1 LELIFHSKFI
11 PDKLYKNFNMK
22 NKISKLFLALAVVFV
37 FFACKKSFL
46 EVTPN
51 GVLDEATLSTEKGI
65 NKLLI
70 AAYAMLD
77 GHDGGQ
83 NLGGEWGSGGS
94 NFLFGGIGGG
104 EANKGSDPGDQG
116 PNMTPV
122 QRHDITSTNGAINDR
137 WKAIY
142 EGVKRTNLVLEILAK
157 VPEVG
162 DAARKNIS
170 GQARALRA
178 WYHFQARIIF
188 GKACFID
195 EKADLDLASGAIES
209 VTNQTEIFPKIVE
222 DAKYA
227 WENLPVTQDA
237 VGRINKWV
245 AGAIYGKILL
255 FTKDF
260 ATAKTILNDVVAN
273 GANPLGVKFN
283 LLSNYDDNFN
293 LDFDASNLSPSKN
306 PESVLAFAASSLDN
320 ASARNG
326 NWGDLLNTPSATGG
340 GGAGFFCPTQY
351 FVNQFKT
358 TAAGLPAASPQNLQ
372 LMDPFGEPS
381 ATRYSSNVDVRLDW
395 TIGRD
400 GVPFHDWGTYLTTW
414 PRDKSAG
421 PYAGKK
427 TMIRS
432 SQVASTHDASIWFV
446 GGGTALNL
454 NLIRFSDVIL
464 MAAEAEIETNG
475 LAAAFTL
482 INRVRARA
490 ATSRVVTFAAA
501 NGVPLTAPYTVAFA
515 SQAEARTAVR
525 LERALELGM
534 EGWRFFDLVR
544 WGIASTELN
553 AYYNYESPMAYQV
566 ILRPKPTYA
575 SPAND
580 YYPVPQQQIDLS
592 HGMIKP

>member
-1 LELIFHSKFI
+1 MPCLMGMTVRL
-11 PDKLYKNFNMK
+11 
-22 NKISKLFLALAVVFV
+22 
-37 FFACKKSFL
+37 
-46 EVTPN
+46 
-51 GVLDEATLSTEKGI
+51 
-65 NKLLI
+65 
-70 AAYAMLD
+70 
-77 GHDGGQ
+77 

-94 NFLFGGIGGG
+94 NFLYGGIGGG

-122 QRHDITSTNGAINDR
+122 QRHDITSTNAAINDR

-142 EGVKRTNLVLEILAK
+142 EGVKRTNTVLEILAK
-157 VPEVG
+157 VPEVS
-162 DAARKNIS
+162 DASRKNIT

-188 GKACFID
+188 GKACYID
-195 EKADLDLASGAIES
+195 EQTDLDLVNGVIES

-227 WENLPVTQDA
+227 WDNLPVTQDA

-260 ATAKTILNDVVAN
+260 ATAKTILTDVVAN
-273 GANPLGVKFN
+273 GKNPLGVTFDLN
-283 LLSNYDDNFN
+283 ANYDDNFN
-293 LDFDASNLSPSKN
+293 VAFDNSK
-306 PESVLAFAASSLDN
+306 ESVFAFQASSLDN
-320 ASARNG
+320 AGARNG

-340 GGAGFFCPTQY
+340 GGAGFYCPTNY

-358 TAAGLPAASPQNLQ
+358 TATGTPVANPQNTVV
-372 LMDPFGEPS
+372 MDPFGEPGF
-381 ATRYSSNVDVRLDW
+381 TRYSGNVDVRLDW
-395 TIGRD
+395 TVGRD
-400 GVPFHDWGTYLTTW
+400 QVPFHDWGTYLTTW

-427 TMIRS
+427 TMIRQ

-446 GGGTALNL
+446 AGGTALNL

-464 MAAEAEIETNG
+464 MLAEAEIEAPG
-475 LAAAFTL
+475 GSLANAFTL
-482 INRVRARA
+482 INRVRTRA
-490 ATSRVVTFAAA
+490 ATSRVVTFSAA
-501 NGVPLTAPYTVAFA
+501 NGVPLTAPYAVPFA
-515 SQAEARTAVR
+515 TQAEARTAVR

-544 WGIASTELN
+544 WGIAATELN

-566 ILRPKPTYA
+566 ILKPKPTYA

-592 HGMIKP
+592 NGLIKP